1 MSIEVEF
8 DSTWQIYEKSLIYK
22 FFINFILDVRCS
34 SVT

>member
-22 FFINFILDVRCS
+22 FIVLFFV
-34 SVT
+34 SVLKIEN